1 MIKFEN
7 TEVFNIKGALRGMR
21 NPKNSWDRSDSKQ
34 CGDGDCSFVIGEKDM
49 ALASRLTIAGPEHAK
64 YLRQIFISVDITA
77 PLFWWKELDTYK
89 VGVTRNSC
97 STMHKIHV
105 SPFDMKSFSTEGI
118 KECGIYFIHSFKNY
132 MKDLNTLRE
141 LFNDTQEKKYWRA
154 LIEMLP
160 SNYNMKSTITMD
172 YQNARNMFF
181 QRRYHK
187 LDEWKEFCKWI
198 ESLPYASELI
208 IKE

>member
-34 CGDGDCSFVIGEKDM
+34 SGDGDCSFIMGEKDI

-77 PLFWWKELDTYK
+77 PLFWWKEFDTYK

-105 SPFDMKSFSTEGI
+105 SPFDAKSFSTEGI

-132 MKDLNTLRE
+132 IKDLNTLRE
-141 LFNDTQEKKYWRA
+141 LFNETQEKKYWRA

>member
-1 MIKFEN
+1 
-7 TEVFNIKGALRGMR
+7 
-21 NPKNSWDRSDSKQ
+21 
-34 CGDGDCSFVIGEKDM
+34 
-49 ALASRLTIAGPEHAK
+49 
-64 YLRQIFISVDITA
+64 
-77 PLFWWKELDTYK
+77 
-89 VGVTRNSC
+89 
-97 STMHKIHV
+97 MHKIHV
-105 SPFDMKSFSTEGI
+105 SPFDMKNFSTEGI
-118 KECGIYFIHSFKNY
+118 KECGIYFIHSFNNY
-132 MKDLNTLRE
+132 TKDLNTLRE
-141 LFNDTQEKKYWRA
+141 LFNETQEKKYWRA

>member
-1 MIKFEN
+1 
-7 TEVFNIKGALRGMR
+7 
-21 NPKNSWDRSDSKQ
+21 
-34 CGDGDCSFVIGEKDM
+34 
-49 ALASRLTIAGPEHAK
+49 
-64 YLRQIFISVDITA
+64 
-77 PLFWWKELDTYK
+77 
-89 VGVTRNSC
+89 
-97 STMHKIHV
+97 MHNIHV
-105 SPFDMKSFSTEGI
+105 SPFDMTSFSTEGI
-118 KECGIYFIHSFKNY
+118 NECGIYFIHSFKNY

>member
-1 MIKFEN
+1 MIKIEN

-21 NPKNSWDRSDSKQ
+21 NPKNSWDKSDSGQ
-34 CGDGDCSFVIGEKDM
+34 YSNCEGSFVMGEKDM
-49 ALASRLTIAGPEHAK
+49 TLASRLTIAGPEHAK

-77 PLFWWKELDTYK
+77 PLFWWKEFDTYK

-105 SPFDMKSFSTEGI
+105 SPFDIKNFSTEGI
-118 KECGIYFIHSFKNY
+118 EECGGYLIHTFNKYIN
-132 MKDLNTLRE
+132 DLNTLRE
-141 LFNDTQEKKYWRA
+141 LFNETQEKKYWRA

-187 LDEWKEFCKWI
+187 LDEWKVFCKWI
-198 ESLPYASELI
+198 GSLPYASELI